1 MALAFLLSSS
11 VLQNLVRAAS
21 GDLDSTFGSG
31 GKLTLALPGANDVAR
46 GTAIQSDGK
55 IVAVGSD
62 GNDFTLA
69 RYTTTGALDATF
81 GTAGTVT
88 TDFSGGVDQAFAVV
102 IDSNGKFVVAG
113 SATNTSNV
121 SPTGTDFA
129 LARYNANGTLDATFG
144 TGGKVVTDFLSSS
157 DQAAAIRIDSNN
169 KIVVAGRAF
178 NPGSP
183 PSTPSTSF
191 DFALARYNTNGSLD
205 GSFGTGGKTITDF
218 FGNSDQASAIA
229 IQSSDGK
236 IVVAGVAQNCNVG
249 NNFALARYNTDGTL
263 DGGFGTA
270 GKLTTDFAGGD
281 DRASAVAIQSDG
293 KIVVAG
299 TTNDSTSPSGPGTA
313 NPASVAAG
321 GSTLLTVTVTPGA
334 NPASTGTRVA
344 GDLSSIGG
352 SAAQQFFDD
361 GTHGDVTAG
370 DNVFSF
376 QATVAAATTAGGKTL
391 PFNITDSQTRTG
403 CGSIALT
410 VTAAMMALASA
421 DAARDEQPQPD

>member
-1 MALAFLLSSS
+1 MSKTTPENRFKLAATASQPRVLLAMALVFLLSSS

-21 GDLDSTFGSG
+21 GDLDSTFGGG
-31 GKLTLALPGANDVAR
+31 GKLTLAFPGANDVAR

-81 GTAGTVT
+81 GAAGTVT
-88 TDFSGGVDQAFAVV
+88 TDFSGGVEQAFAVA
-102 IDSNGKFVVAG
+102 IDASGKFVVAG

-121 SPTGTDFA
+121 NPTGTDFA

-178 NPGSP
+178 NPGNP

-218 FGNSDQASAIA
+218 FGNSEI
-229 IQSSDGK
+229 
-236 IVVAGVAQNCNVG
+236 
-249 NNFALARYNTDGTL
+249 
-263 DGGFGTA
+263 
-270 GKLTTDFAGGD
+270 
-281 DRASAVAIQSDG
+281 
-293 KIVVAG
+293 
-299 TTNDSTSPSGPGTA
+299 
-313 NPASVAAG
+313 
-321 GSTLLTVTVTPGA
+321 
-334 NPASTGTRVA
+334 
-344 GDLSSIGG
+344 
-352 SAAQQFFDD
+352 
-361 GTHGDVTAG
+361 
-370 DNVFSF
+370 
-376 QATVAAATTAGGKTL
+376 
-391 PFNITDSQTRTG
+391 
-403 CGSIALT
+403 
-410 VTAAMMALASA
+410 
-421 DAARDEQPQPD
+421 